1 MRHFLRFSNTVP
13 GACIKISA
21 YYDFLMFFQSLD
33 TSEFPEIVPQLRPL
47 MHTVCLVYSH
57 STFYNSPARI
67 IVLMTETCNLLIGM
81 GRKFL
86 DPTSLF
92 QVTIFVPLL
101 RTLYTIACQITVK
114 TETSFLLV
122 LNQTMNGYQTN

>member
-1 MRHFLRFSNTVP
+1 MAFVLAVMKTFHITFKSIKVIVWLFTSLMLQQL
-13 GACIKISA
+13 KISTLILL
-21 YYDFLMFFQSLD
+21 FLQELEN
-33 TSEFPEIVPQLRPL
+33 SEFPDIVPQLRPL
-47 MHTVCLVYSH
+47 MHSVCLVYSH

-92 QVTIFVPLL
+92 Q
-101 RTLYTIACQITVK
+101 A
-114 TETSFLLV
+114 S
-122 LNQTMNGYQTN
+122 

>member
-1 MRHFLRFSNTVP
+1 M
-13 GACIKISA
+13 
-21 YYDFLMFFQSLD
+21 FQSLD

-92 QVTIFVPLL
+92 QVTKAFFDRV
-101 RTLYTIACQITVK
+101 LYI
-114 TETSFLLV
+114 ESFWKV
-122 LNQTMNGYQTN
+122 I

>member
-1 MRHFLRFSNTVP
+1 MKSTD
-13 GACIKISA
+13 SA
-21 YYDFLMFFQSLD
+21 YHPVFRSMFRNVVAALDEALDITLFLKCLANHFEVSLILIHSPGQFEA
-33 TSEFPEIVPQLRPL
+33 TTFLLLQELENSEFPDIVPQLRPL
-47 MHTVCLVYSH
+47 MHSVCLVYSH

-92 QVTIFVPLL
+92 Q
-101 RTLYTIACQITVK
+101 A
-114 TETSFLLV
+114 S
-122 LNQTMNGYQTN
+122 

>member
-1 MRHFLRFSNTVP
+1 M
-13 GACIKISA
+13 
-21 YYDFLMFFQSLD
+21 FQSLD

-92 QVTIFVPLL
+92 QVTK
-101 RTLYTIACQITVK
+101 A
-114 TETSFLLV
+114 FLIE
-122 LNQTMNGYQTN
+122 YFI

>member
-1 MRHFLRFSNTVP
+1 MYQGLVFLF
-13 GACIKISA
+13 SA
-21 YYDFLMFFQSLD
+21 YYPVFRSMFRNVVAALNEALDITLFLMPLAKLFVTLETTD
-33 TSEFPEIVPQLRPL
+33 FPDIIPQLRPL
-47 MHTVCLVYSH
+47 MHTVCLVYSN

-92 QVTIFVPLL
+92 QVLT
-101 RTLYTIACQITVK
+101 K
-114 TETSFLLV
+114 E
-122 LNQTMNGYQTN
+122 N

>member
-1 MRHFLRFSNTVP
+1 MDTLYKNQYTVIFS
-13 GACIKISA
+13 CC
-21 YYDFLMFFQSLD
+21 LFQSLD